1 LIKKIIVPYDTQLP
15 LLTIFPSILFK
26 CILSGSARY
35 PAHYPQ
41 SETMPSIVSR
51 SIVFFYNLHSNFSPS
66 IDPLSSLIELV
77 NVSSFVSVEP
87 IHLSKFKLPRL
98 VFHSSIFFLHSLNPP
113 YHTANLH
120 NTPATAISDTIIPA
134 MVPQLRGIKIKRCL
148 FNLFFL
154 PLFLPFNFN
163 LINSRLFATHR
174 FSPRIHESLSS
185 YRLKQSSKV

>member
-1 LIKKIIVPYDTQLP
+1 MT
-15 LLTIFPSILFK
+15 
-26 CILSGSARY
+26 LSYHCSLYSPPFYLNAYFQGSVRY

-87 IHLSKFKLPRL
+87 IHLSKFKLARV

-120 NTPATAISDTIIPA
+120 NTPATAISNAIIPA
-134 MVPQLRGIKIKRCL
+134 MVPPVEGHKK
-148 FNLFFL
+148 
-154 PLFLPFNFN
+154 
-163 LINSRLFATHR
+163 
-174 FSPRIHESLSS
+174 
-185 YRLKQSSKV
+185 